1 METRAGS
8 RGTIRGENK
17 QMKKPEN
24 WRVIEPKKQKRP
36 ISRRVIILYSIIIVR
51 PAMVGIVDLMI
62 FYTNTAGAQQCSGL
76 LCELLLMLI
85 LFLFLGFNKRTI

>member
-17 QMKKPEN
+17 QMKKPEKIGDLLN
-24 WRVIEPKKQKRP
+24 RETKTSNLTEGYHFVF
-36 ISRRVIILYSIIIVR
+36 R
-51 PAMVGIVDLMI
+51 PAMAGIVDLMI

-76 LCELLLMLI
+76 LCELLLMLV